1 MSEEDGSRHD
11 QDDDKAEPPLTQAQ
25 KRRIEAYENQCRL
38 RAWEIGVPAFAVLAC
53 IICLYTCEDCL
64 LGVML
69 FCAVLCFKDWI
80 LVLVF
85 ITSLVLYASRHPIA
99 PATMHHIT
107 NAAFEFIKTE

>member
-1 MSEEDGSRHD
+1 MPEIIPDDEAEE
-11 QDDDKAEPPLTQAQ
+11 ELTRSQ
-25 KRRIEAYENQCRL
+25 KRRLEEYDRRCRL
-38 RAWEIGVPAFAVLAC
+38 RAWEIGVPALAVIAC

-85 ITSLVLYASRHPIA
+85 ITSLVLYISRHPM
-99 PATMHHIT
+99 PSSTVHHIT
-107 NAAFEFIKTE
+107 NAAFEFIRSDQ